1 MFTSTDINRLPQVGD
16 LVRRHTDYTPYRLTR
31 RRKDGVNVVVNLETV
46 SGDDAGILPVEWLD
60 YYPQV
65 GDTVVVMAGPAI
77 RSEGASK
84 GLIKDLDNPH
94 SGIYGELLYSQHYG
108 DRCEVRSIAAPRLS
122 WLLPINTLIVLRRNR
137 NA

>member
-1 MFTSTDINRLPQVGD
+1 MFASTDINRLPQVGD
-16 LVRRHTDYTPYRLTR
+16 LVRRYPDYTPYRLTR
-31 RRKDGVNVVVNLETV
+31 RRKDGVSVVVNLEPIE
-46 SGDDAGILPVEWLD
+46 GGEGMICPVEWLD

-84 GLIKDLDNPH
+84 GLLKDLDNPS

-108 DRCEVRSIAAPRLS
+108 DRCEVRSIAVPRLS